1 MGLLSVQMKTIT
13 RWIKSW
19 TLNWWPRLGLL
30 GMINWEKS
38 SSLTYL
44 TNKSQRANKA
54 TTSQSRTT
62 LSTSSLKGE
71 NRITLRR
78 ENSKTSDN
86 QMNWRKLSKSSKRR
100 PKIIPRARLYSTLKQ
115 TGPMWR
121 YNSFRRL
128 EKHRLE
134 FRTANTK
141 IPNSFHSPL
150 IFVPNF

>member
-13 RWIKSW
+13 HWIKSW

-38 SSLTYL
+38 SSLIYL
-44 TNKSQRANKA
+44 TNKSQRANKV
-54 TTSQSRTT
+54 TTSQSQTT
-62 LSTSSLKGE
+62 LSTSSLKGK
-71 NRITLRR
+71 NRITLLR

-86 QMNWRKLSKSSKRR
+86 QMNWRKLSKSSRR
-100 PKIIPRARLYSTLKQ
+100 LPKIIPRARFYSTLKQ
-115 TGPMWR
+115 KGPMWKH
-121 YNSFRRL
+121 NSFRRL
-128 EKHRLE
+128 EKHRPE
-134 FRTANTK
+134 FRNANTK